1 MNTEENMRGDD
12 GGGGVGGSRIHM
24 LPAICST
31 RQYTVVGVSK
41 GGG

>member
-12 GGGGVGGSRIHM
+12 SGGGVGGSRIHM

-31 RQYTVVGVSK
+31 RQYSGWGK